1 MKDKNHL
8 PPERHKLWLPR
19 NPSRREFLST
29 MAAAGAGLVLA
40 ACGGDSFSASD
51 GTTTPTTG
59 ATTGAPATTSTAAP
73 TTAVAPPTG
82 RPVKVGFV
90 SPKTGPLAGFAEAD
104 DFVLSGIRSRL
115 SDGLGIGG
123 VMHPIEIIEADSASD
138 PNAAAD
144 AAAELIL
151 NKGVDLIA
159 VGSTPETTNPVSDQC
174 EANGMPCIT
183 TMVPWE
189 AWFFGRGGDPAVGFD
204 WTYHFFW
211 GIGRINEVFLG
222 MWDLDETN
230 QVVAGLWPNDGDGN
244 AWGNPKTGIPAAI
257 TAAGYELVD
266 PGRYPSLSDDFSS
279 QIGAYRDAGCEILVG
294 NPIPPDFATFWAQA
308 AQQGFDPKIATIAKA
323 CLFPS
328 AVEALGDRGE
338 GIAVEVWWSPSHPF
352 SSSLTGESSAQLA
365 EGYISA
371 TGRQWTQPIGFVHSV
386 FEVALDVLSR
396 TEDIDDPN
404 SIIEAIGATNLD
416 TITGPVSWGAGP
428 IPNITDTP
436 LVGGQWLRGDDFPY
450 ELQIVANDGAP
461 EIPVTA
467 EYQSLT

>member
-1 MKDKNHL
+1 MSAL
-8 PPERHKLWLPR
+8 GV
-19 NPSRREFLST
+19 T
-29 MAAAGAGLVLA
+29 GAGLLLG
-40 ACGGDSFSASD
+40 ACGRDSATDSGAAP
-51 GTTTPTTG
+51 TTTG
-59 ATTGAPATTSTAAP
+59 AAPTTEAAAPATTAAP
-73 TTAVAPPTG
+73 TTTAAAATTTAAPAG
-82 RPVKVGFV
+82 RTVKVGFV

-104 DFVLSGIRSRL
+104 EFVLSGIRSRL
-115 SDGLGIGG
+115 ADGLTIGG
-123 VMHPIEIIEADSASD
+123 VVHPVEIIESDSASD

-151 NKGVDLIA
+151 GDKVDLVA

-211 GIGRINEVFLG
+211 GIGRINDVFLG

-230 QVVAGLWPNDGDGN
+230 RVVAGLWPNDGDGN
-244 AWGNPKTGIPAAI
+244 AWGDPATGIPAAI
-257 TAAGYELVD
+257 AAAGYDLVD

-308 AQQGFDPKIATIAKA
+308 AQQGFEPKVATIAKA

-352 SSSLTGESSAQLA
+352 SSSLTGESSKELA
-365 EGYISA
+365 EGYIAS
-371 TGRQWTQPIGFVHSV
+371 TGKQWTQPIGFVHSV
-386 FEVALDVLSR
+386 FEVAIDVLSR
-396 TEDIDDPN
+396 TADIDDSN
-404 SIIEAIGATNLD
+404 SIVDAIQATQLD

-436 LVGGQWLRGDDFPY
+436 LVGGQWLRGEDFPY
-450 ELQIVANDGAP
+450 ELEIVTNEGAP
-461 EIPVTA
+461 EIPTTA
-467 EYQSLT
+467 AYQSLT